1 MPRKPNLAHRLS
13 TALTWPVGITL
24 TSFDYMWRI
33 TALHRVET
41 VEDAAEAGRHL
52 PPRLPGDVD
61 PTEITSPEDGSGPL
75 YHRLYGTDIR
85 GSDLDAEA
93 LFAQLTYDLPKAV
106 PLKMARFH
114 KVLGEPHSVE
124 LGDEYVVRMPGPW
137 DGPVRVVDRQPRSF
151 RLTTL
156 KGHLEA
162 GQIEFRVRPV
172 ADGDML
178 RFEIESWTRS
188 GDPVSNLL
196 YTRLRIAKEVQAH
209 MWISFLENVVK
220 LAGGAMTGGVDVI
233 TRQVDSE
240 P

>member
-1 MPRKPNLAHRLS
+1 M
-13 TALTWPVGITL
+13 L
-24 TSFDYMWRI
+24 TSYDYMWRI

-41 VEDAAEAGRHL
+41 LEPASAAGEHL
-52 PPRLPGDVD
+52 PPRLPAGID
-61 PTEITSPEDGSGPL
+61 PTEVTSPEDGAGPL

-85 GSDLDAEA
+85 DSPLDAET
-93 LFAQLTYDLPKAV
+93 LFAQLTHDLPKAV

-114 KVLGEPHSVE
+114 KVLGERHSVE
-124 LGDEYVVRMPGPW
+124 SGDEYVVRMPGPW
-137 DGPVRVVDRQPRSF
+137 DGPVRVVDRQPTSF

-162 GQIEFRVRPV
+162 GQIEFRVHPV
-172 ADGDML
+172 ADGDLL

-220 LAGGAMTGGVDVI
+220 LADGAMTGGVDVL
-233 TRQVDSE
+233 TRQVDAT